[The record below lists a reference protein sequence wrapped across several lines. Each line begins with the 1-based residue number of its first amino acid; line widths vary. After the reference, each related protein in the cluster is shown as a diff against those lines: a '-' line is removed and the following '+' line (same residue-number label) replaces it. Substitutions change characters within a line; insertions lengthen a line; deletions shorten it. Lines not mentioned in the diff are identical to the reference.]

1 MAAPKRK
8 EYPSSNFHTGSTHK
22 KPRKEKNVANGSK
35 NAPDLETA
43 TDSDPIV
50 ESDTTSQSGD
60 DDGVS
65 WPSEEDVEADEAWEG
80 AGVVDEN
87 ENGGVK
93 NAVTAGASKSGK
105 KVQDKTDTASGMA
118 EQIVF
123 SLL

>member
-8 EYPSSNFHTGSTHK
+8 ENPSSNSHTGSTHK
-22 KPRKEKNVANGSK
+22 KPRKEENLAKGSK
-35 NAPDLETA
+35 NAHDLETA

-65 WPSEEDVEADEAWEG
+65 WPSDEEIEADEAWEG
-80 AGVVDEN
+80 SGVADDKEHR
-87 ENGGVK
+87 GVK
-93 NAVTAGASKSGK
+93 VAETAGASKSGK

-118 EQIVF
+118 E
-123 SLL
+123 